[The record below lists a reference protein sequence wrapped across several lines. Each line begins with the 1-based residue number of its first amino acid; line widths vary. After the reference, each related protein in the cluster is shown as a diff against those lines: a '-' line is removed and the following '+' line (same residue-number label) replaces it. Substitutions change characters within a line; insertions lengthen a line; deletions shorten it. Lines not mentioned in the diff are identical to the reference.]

1 MPKRRPSGDGMV
13 RKRTTDGRW
22 EGRIVVGHKEN
33 GLPIYQTVLA
43 STQKELTSKL
53 NSYRESF
60 KGVNLT
66 EDSRMSLGA
75 WLDKWLDEHMA
86 FTLRPSTLK
95 GHRHIVNDYIK
106 PHLGGKQI
114 YAVTTA
120 DVQKMY
126 NALKKNGKLRVG
138 ADGEKGLSG
147 STVRSVHMVLH
158 EAMEY
163 ALREHLI
170 VRNPT
175 ESTTI
180 PKASGAVMNILNDE
194 QLDRF
199 MEAIRQ
205 EPLWHDLFYTA
216 ITTGLRRGELCGL
229 MWTDFDSDS
238 GTLKIKRTLTADGA
252 QLYVGDTKTVSGERE
267 ILLPSSTA
275 ELLRKRKAESRSK
288 WIFGDWMD
296 FWFREFATPRLKES
310 TREIYGYRIYKQ
322 IIPRIG
328 HIPLK
333 ELKQADLQG
342 FYASLKK
349 EGRLIRTEQYGEGL
363 SDAHIRSIHA
373 HCKAALDKAVEQ
385 GLIYVNPAKNCKLP
399 SKRSR
404 EMQILTKEEMQRLLI
419 QAIAFILYAT
429 NVWTPTLT
437 GIALLFGIGN
447 AFDSVVSL
455 VAYMFLLKKEKINI
469 LKVE

>member
-95 GHRHIVNDYIK
+95 GYRHIIKDYIK
-106 PHLGGKQI
+106 PQLGGKQI

-120 DVQKMY
+120 DIQKMY

-175 ESTTI
+175 ENTTI

-199 MEAIRQ
+199 MEAIKQ
-205 EPLWHDLFYTA
+205 EPLWNDLLYTA

-229 MWTDFDSDS
+229 MWTDFDGDS
-238 GTLKIKRTLTADGA
+238 GTLRIKRTLTADGT
-252 QLYVGDTKTVSGERE
+252 QLYVGDTKTVNGERE

-275 ELLRKRKAESRSK
+275 ELLKIRREESRSK
-288 WIFGDWMD
+288 WIFPNFIKTEEPISPALAYSTLKRILKKAGLPSIRFHDL
-296 FWFREFATPRLKES
+296 RHTFATHAIASGVDAKTLS
-310 TREIYGYRIYKQ
+310 GIL
-322 IIPRIG
+322 G
-328 HIPLK
+328 HTN
-333 ELKQADLQG
+333 
-342 FYASLKK
+342 ASF
-349 EGRLIRTEQYGEGL
+349 T
-363 SDAHIRSIHA
+363 
-373 HCKAALDKAVEQ
+373 LDRYTHV
-385 GLIYVNPAKNCKLP
+385 
-399 SKRSR
+399 
-404 EMQILTKEEMQRLLI
+404 TTEMQRNAANI
-419 QAIAFILYAT
+419 MGGVIENI
-429 NVWTPTLT
+429 
-437 GIALLFGIGN
+437 IGEI
-447 AFDSVVSL
+447 D
-455 VAYMFLLKKEKINI
+455 
-469 LKVE
+469 